1 VFEDRLTTEEDHGW
15 FREEQATLLGKHF
28 GGLAYDQVRL
38 ALWTAIVMVSRT
50 LIGWH
55 CLSQ

>member
-28 GGLAYDQVRL
+28 GGLAYDQVR
-38 ALWTAIVMVSRT
+38 
-50 LIGWH
+50 
-55 CLSQ
+55 